1 MKFKNYRMLTANNER
16 LTSKDIRQVNVQSV
30 LKALHQEQLAPIS
43 RLRDLTGLS
52 VVTITKVLEY
62 LEKTGIVLS
71 QRQNIIGTGRP
82 PLTYRFNATYRLL
95 LIVSCFQRGGQNFAG
110 YSVHDL
116 FGECL
121 ERREELL
128 ATIHTDDFR
137 IGIERYLEHYPKIAI
152 IGISMPSDT
161 VGGRV
166 AAAIRHDPMSKRLA
180 RHLEQHFKVP
190 VFFETDIN
198 AAALGCYKRNPS
210 HEFVAGI
217 VLMPGRAP
225 GCSFCFNGK
234 VIRGRDGMAG
244 EVRYFPMYND
254 VGILPADPSKA
265 DELALRTLRAVMCVM
280 NPSLVA
286 VYTEGLKSGLSERLR
301 NRVFSEA
308 EIAMLPKI
316 EVSSSIKDDIVSG
329 MITLCLERL
338 PNLL

>member
-1 MKFKNYRMLTANNER
+1 MIVKDAEVQSR
-16 LTSKDIRQVNVQSV
+16 LTLKDIRDSNLQAV
-30 LKALHQEQLAPIS
+30 LTALHKEQVAPIS
-43 RLRDLTGLS
+43 RLKSITGLS
-52 VVTITKVLEY
+52 VVTVTKVLSY
-62 LEKTGIVLS
+62 LEKTGIVS
-71 QRQNIIGTGRP
+71 SIRQNVAGTGRP
-82 PLTYRFNATYRLL
+82 PMTYRFNASYKLM
-95 LIVSCFQRGGQNFAG
+95 LIVSCFQRGGQDFAG

-137 IGIERYLEHYPKIAI
+137 IGIERYLERYPKIAI

-166 AAAIRHDPMSKRLA
+166 AAAIRRDPMSKRLA

-210 HEFVAGI
+210 HEYVSGI
-217 VLMPGRAP
+217 ILMPGRAP

-265 DELALRTLRAVMCVM
+265 DELAVRTLRAVMCVM

-286 VYTEGLKSGLSERLR
+286 VYTEGLKGGLSERLR
-301 NRVFSEA
+301 KRVLTEA

-316 EVSSSIKDDIVSG
+316 EVSSSIKEDIVSG
-329 MITLCLERL
+329 MITLCLEQMT
-338 PNLL
+338 NLI